1 MRRAQFAAL
10 MVLAGLSA
18 PAIADDWQDCKQ
30 SDADKAIAACTQII
44 GKGPEGDKQLV
55 VAYTYRGIAY
65 AAKGDNDRAIADYTK
80 AIEIDPKYVLAHTNR
95 GNRFTAK
102 GNHDAAITDYSKV
115 IELDPKNAGAYS
127 NRGKAHEAKGNRDA
141 AIADYEKLI
150 ALLATSATDQQRQEV
165 ARERI
170 ARLKQ
175 AVLSPPPSTAP
186 RRVALVIGNSNYS
199 NAGVL
204 PNPVNDARA
213 IAATLS
219 RLGFAVTD
227 YYDVTREKMGR
238 ALKDFGDRAEGAE
251 WAVVFFAGHGLEI
264 NGTTY
269 LVPID
274 AELKRD
280 SHVADEAM
288 SLTQVQGKVDAASKL
303 GLVILDSCRNNP
315 FVSRM
320 VRIGGA
326 SRSLGRGLSPIEPE
340 GNVLVAYAA
349 KHGTTADDGSGKHSP
364 FTEALLS
371 NIEEPGLEINF
382 FFRKV
387 RDQVWEKTAK
397 QQEPFL
403 YGSLSSEPL
412 YFKTSTTR

>member
-1 MRRAQFAAL
+1 
-10 MVLAGLSA
+10 VG
-18 PAIADDWQDCKQ
+18 
-30 SDADKAIAACTQII
+30 
-44 GKGPEGDKQLV
+44 G
-55 VAYTYRGIAY
+55 
-65 AAKGDNDRAIADYTK
+65 
-80 AIEIDPKYVLAHTNR
+80 
-95 GNRFTAK
+95 
-102 GNHDAAITDYSKV
+102 
-115 IELDPKNAGAYS
+115 
-127 NRGKAHEAKGNRDA
+127 
-141 AIADYEKLI
+141 
-150 ALLATSATDQQRQEV
+150 
-165 ARERI
+165 
-170 ARLKQ
+170 
-175 AVLSPPPSTAP
+175 
-186 RRVALVIGNSNYS
+186 
-199 NAGVL
+199 GV
-204 PNPVNDARA
+204 
-213 IAATLS
+213 
-219 RLGFAVTD
+219 
-227 YYDVTREKMGR
+227 
-238 ALKDFGDRAEGAE
+238 
-251 WAVVFFAGHGLEI
+251 FAGHGLEI

-387 RDQVWEKTAK
+387 RDQVREKTAK